1 VPLPRL
7 VTSPSLSAQQAADV
21 AALKHETARA
31 DGVSALSEQTMLLAR
46 PGSAPAFHVMAYAGG
61 RLVGYAQLA
70 GGERWGGGDPSGE
83 LVVSPGH
90 RRQGVGTQL
99 WGALVSEDGAVRV
112 WAHGSLPAAQALA
125 ASLGLVAVRELH
137 KMARP
142 LTPADLA
149 TAELPAGFRARAFER
164 GRDEDA
170 WLSANAEAFARH
182 PEQGRLARADLEARM
197 EQPWFDPSGFIL
209 LEHEEQPGTVAAFHW
224 TKIAPAPTPT
234 GAAAEG
240 DDEAAPAEGEVYAL
254 GVRPAYQGLG
264 LARPLTRLGLAHL
277 AAKGVHEAVLYVDG
291 DNAAALATYRR
302 EGFRSIMVDVMYA
315 RGSHHLLSG

>member
-1 VPLPRL
+1 
-7 VTSPSLSAQQAADV
+7 
-21 AALKHETARA
+21 
-31 DGVSALSEQTMLLAR
+31 MLLAR
-46 PGSAPAFHVMAYAGG
+46 PGSVAAFHVMAYSGD

-70 GGERWGGGDPSGE
+70 GGERWGGGEPSGE
-83 LVVSPGH
+83 LVVSLRH

-99 WGALVSEDGAVRV
+99 WGALASENGAVRV
-112 WAHGSLPAAQALA
+112 WAHGSLPGAQALA

-137 KMARP
+137 KMARL

-149 TAELPAGFRARAFER
+149 PAELPTGFRARAFER

-170 WLSANAEAFARH
+170 WLSANAEAFAGH

-197 EQPWFDPSGFIL
+197 AQPWFDPSGFIL
-209 LEHEEQPGTVAAFHW
+209 LEHEDQPGTVAAFHW
-224 TKIAPAPTPT
+224 TKIEPAPSPT
-234 GAAAEG
+234 GADAERDRDGNG
-240 DDEAAPAEGEVYAL
+240 DGDGDAPAEGEVYAL
-254 GVRPAYQGLG
+254 GVRPAYQGRG

-277 AAKGVHEAVLYVDG
+277 AAKGVREAVLYVDG

-315 RGSHHLLSG
+315 RGGHHLLSG